1 MYPTPRD
8 KHVIVQK
15 TLEPR
20 YTGDRI
26 PNQKLTELH
35 QAQYVVNDE
44 LRKNTP
50 QTKIFPN
57 KIKM

>member
-20 YTGDRI
+20 LGDRI